1 MNKMIKKRWGH
12 LLETDP
18 IFRRWYD
25 NLSRGSELTAINR
38 ARLLYRFLMLNDLTP
53 SSLVEMGKVDVEAVE
68 NLLMDFVSKLHREGK
83 APGYIV
89 NYVVTVKSWLQFNRI
104 ILVRRIKVGNTNLTP
119 TLEDERIPTPD
130 ELLQILS
137 YAESRGQCS
146 IALMAF
152 SGVRPQVLGDMNGK
166 DGLEI
171 RDFPELEIVGKS
183 VTFTKM
189 PTRVNV
195 RATISKGKHKYFTF
209 LSEEGCDYLK
219 AYLERRLASGEDLK
233 SESAIIRVHPG
244 HEQSGFR
251 KNTVNSFGHISTQSV
266 AYEIKSAMKPRFDWR
281 PYVLRCYFD
290 TQLLIAENNGRISHS
305 YRQFFM
311 GHVGDMESR
320 YTTNKGRLPEA
331 LIEDMRLRYA
341 DSEEYL
347 STRKTQN
354 HEKTRKRDFLLTAQ
368 TLFPDKIESIRNIL
382 KRHISLEE
390 ASPEI
395 RETVKPTRK
404 VNREAV
410 VVETE
415 EEMVKLVSQGW
426 TLAKSLNDGRFLLT
440 RD

>member
-1 MNKMIKKRWGH
+1 MIKEKWSH
-12 LLETDP
+12 LLEEP
-18 IFRRWYD
+18 GFRRWYD
-25 NLSRGSELTAINR
+25 NLSRGSEATALER
-38 ARLLYRFLMLNDLTP
+38 ARLLNRFLVRHDMTP
-53 SSLVEMGKVDVEAVE
+53 SSLVEMGREDVEAVE
-68 NLLMDFVSKLHREGK
+68 NLLLDFVSKLHREGK
-83 APGYIV
+83 APSYIRNYIV
-89 NYVVTVKSWLQFNRI
+89 AIKSWLRFNRI
-104 ILVRRIKVGNTNLTP
+104 LLVRKIKVGNINLTP
-119 TLEDERIPTPD
+119 TLEDERIPTPN

-137 YAESRGQCS
+137 YADSRGKCS
-146 IALMAF
+146 IPLMAF
-152 SGVRPQVLGDMNGK
+152 SGLRPQVLGDMNGK
-166 DGLEI
+166 DGLKI
-171 RDFPELEIVGKS
+171 KDFPELEIVGKN

-195 RATISKGKHKYFTF
+195 RATLSKAKHKYFTF
-209 LSEEGCDYLK
+209 LSEEGCDYIK
-219 AYLERRLASGEDLK
+219 AHLERRLASGEELK

-244 HEQSGFR
+244 CEQTGYRKNSGFSSDHITTRSITREIR
-251 KNTVNSFGHISTQSV
+251 KT
-266 AYEIKSAMKPRFDWR
+266 MRPRFDWR

-290 TQLLIAENNGRISHS
+290 TQLLIAENNGRISHA

-311 GHVGDMESR
+311 GHKGNMSAQ

-347 STRKTQN
+347 STRKTQD

-382 KRHISLEE
+382 KRHISLDE
-390 ASPEI
+390 ASLEI
-395 RETVKPTRK
+395 REIVKPTRK

-426 TLAKSLNDGRFLLT
+426 TLAKSLNNGRFLLT

>member
-1 MNKMIKKRWGH
+1 MRNERWTH
-12 LLETDP
+12 LLEDDP
-18 IFRRWYD
+18 TFRRWYD
-25 NLSRGSELTAINR
+25 NLSRGSEGTALEN
-38 ARLLYRFLMLNDLTP
+38 ARILYRFLVRHDMTP
-53 SSLVEMGKVDVEAVE
+53 SSLVEMGKLDVEAVE
-68 NLLMDFVSKLHREGK
+68 NLLLDFVSTLHREGK
-83 APGYIV
+83 SPGYIK
-89 NYVVTVKSWLQFNRI
+89 NYTVAIKSWLEFNRI
-104 ILVRRIKVGNTNLTP
+104 VLVRKIKVGNTNLTP

-130 ELLQILS
+130 ELLQIFS
-137 YAESRGQCS
+137 YTGSRGRCS
-146 IALMAF
+146 MAFMAF
-152 SGVRPQVLGDMNGK
+152 SGLRPQVLGDLNGR

-171 RDFPELEIVGKS
+171 RDFPELKIEGKN
-183 VTFTKM
+183 VTFIKI

-195 RATISKGKHKYFTF
+195 RAPLSKAKHKYFTF

-219 AYLERRLASGEDLK
+219 AYLERRLANGEELHHN
-233 SESAIIRVHPG
+233 SAIITVKRG
-244 HEQSGFR
+244 YEQSGFR
-251 KNTVNSFGHISTQSV
+251 KNRGNSFGHLITKSV
-266 AYEIKSAMKPRFDWR
+266 TKEIRKAMRPRFKWR

-290 TQLLIAENNGRISHS
+290 TQLLIAENNGRISHA

-311 GHVGDMESR
+311 GHKGNMSAR

-347 STRKTQN
+347 STRKTQD

-382 KRHISLEE
+382 KRHISLDE
-390 ASPEI
+390 ASLEI
-395 RETVKPTRK
+395 REIVKPTRK

-426 TLAKSLNDGRFLLT
+426 TLAKSLNNGRFLLT